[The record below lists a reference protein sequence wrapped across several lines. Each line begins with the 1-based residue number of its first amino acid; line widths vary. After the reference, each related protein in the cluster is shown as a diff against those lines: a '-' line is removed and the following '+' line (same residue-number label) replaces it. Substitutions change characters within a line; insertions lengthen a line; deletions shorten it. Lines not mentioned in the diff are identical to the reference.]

1 PNCEAKVTAVA
12 GQYQIG
18 IYSVRPIVYGE
29 EVTFDYNSVTESK
42 EEYEASVCLCG
53 SQVCRGSFLN
63 LTGEGAFQKILKE
76 DHGILNRHQ
85 MMLEACELNSV
96 SEEDY

>member
-1 PNCEAKVTAVA
+1 
-12 GQYQIG
+12 
-18 IYSVRPIVYGE
+18 
-29 EVTFDYNSVTESK
+29 
-42 EEYEASVCLCG
+42 
-53 SQVCRGSFLN
+53 LN

-96 SEEDY
+96 SEEDYIELSKAGLGSCLLSGLPDWLVAYSARV